1 MRRSPAKLLA
11 VTIAALGTVFAGT
24 AAADPPVV
32 PGPDDIV
39 VVGSQTTGSLLGQ
52 LSTDYNAYLA
62 GIGDTTSPRLH
73 SFDSTG
79 PSPITPR
86 VGASAIARPATGG
99 DGLIALNLPG
109 SAVDVDRMDLP
120 RQPSTPA
127 TDTFVL
133 MAKDAVSW
141 AAKSGGNAPANLT
154 TAQLKSIYECTVTNW
169 TQLNPSFPNATIK
182 PYLPQ
187 TSSTT
192 RAFFLAA
199 IGVTTPGACVTSGP
213 GENQG
218 VDPVLND
225 VNVLVP
231 YSVGHYL
238 GQTVGGHSTPT
249 DGAGPLTVRAVNGV
263 AAINTTTNTINAPFA
278 ASAFGRVVYNVV
290 RQADWT
296 STGTKGT
303 ALRGIFG
310 PSGWICTSITARN
323 DIKSY
328 GFLQLPG
335 AACGAT
341 A

>member
-11 VTIAALGTVFAGT
+11 VTAVALGTAFAGT

-32 PGPDDIV
+32 PGTDDIV

-52 LSTDYNAYLA
+52 FSTDYSAHLA
-62 GIGDTTSPRLH
+62 SIGDTTSPRLY

-86 VGASAIARPATGG
+86 LGAPAITRPTAAG
-99 DGLIALNLPG
+99 DGLVALNLSG
-109 SAVDVDRMDLP
+109 SAVDVDRMDLT
-120 RQPSTPA
+120 RQPSTPT

-133 MAKDAVSW
+133 LAKDAVSW

-154 TAQLKSIYECTVTNW
+154 TAQLKNIYECTVTNW
-169 TQLNPSFPNATIK
+169 TQIVPTLPNATIK

-187 TSSTT
+187 ASSGT

-199 IGVTTPGACVTSGP
+199 IGVTTPGVCVTGGP

-225 VNVLVP
+225 ANVLVP

-238 GQTVGGHSTPT
+238 GQTVGGHSTPA
-249 DGAGPLTVRAVNGV
+249 DGAGPLTVRAINGV
-263 AAINTTTNTINAPFA
+263 APVNTANTINAAFVAGP
-278 ASAFGRVVYNVV
+278 FGRVLFNVV

-296 STGTKGT
+296 STGAKGT
-303 ALRGIFG
+303 AMRAIFG
-310 PSGWICTSITARN
+310 RGGWICTSEAAA
-323 DIKSY
+323 IKSY
-328 GFLQLPG
+328 GFLQLPS
-335 AACGAT
+335 AACGST
-341 A
+341 I

>member
-11 VTIAALGTVFAGT
+11 VTALALGTAFAGT

-32 PGPDDIV
+32 PGPQDIV
-39 VVGSQTTGSLLGQ
+39 SVGSQTTGSLLSQ
-52 LSTDYNAYLA
+52 ISADYNAHLA
-62 GIGDTTSPRLH
+62 SIGDTTSPRLH

-86 VGASAIARPATGG
+86 VGAPAILRPTAGG
-99 DGLIALNLPG
+99 DGLAALNQPG
-109 SAVDVDRMDLP
+109 SAVDSDRMDLP
-120 RQPSTPA
+120 RQSSTPA
-127 TDTFVL
+127 ADTFVA

-154 TAQLKSIYECTVTNW
+154 TAQLRNIYQCVVTDW
-169 TQLNPSFPNATIK
+169 TQIAPTLPSATIK

-187 TSSTT
+187 ASSAT

-199 IGVTTPGACVTSGP
+199 IGVNAPGACVTSGP

-225 VNVLVP
+225 PNVLIP

-238 GQTVGGHSTPT
+238 GQTVGGHSTPA
-249 DGAGPLTVRAVNGV
+249 DAAGPLTPRAINGV
-263 AAINTTTNTINAPFA
+263 VPVSPTTSTINAPFVA
-278 ASAFGRVVYNVV
+278 GPFGRLVWNVV

-296 STGTKGT
+296 STGAKGT

-310 PSGWICTSITARN
+310 PSGWICTSEIAV
-323 DIKSY
+323 IKSY
-328 GFLQLPG
+328 GFLQLPS
-335 AACGAT
+335 AACGST